1 MLECLTMEAVPGAD
15 AAAAA
20 AAAAA
25 AEAREKKEA
34 ELAAA
39 RKAQVSEY
47 LLSVATHAFSA

>member
-1 MLECLTMEAVPGAD
+1 MTMEAVPGAD